1 MIPFCYIVYVLFVG
15 LSAAVERQPE
25 GVRSMISNAR
35 YVTILSWCT
44 CKGPDALFA
53 RNPHFSLL
61 VTRWC

>member
-53 RNPHFSLL
+53 RNAHL
-61 VTRWC
+61 